1 MDACKVRSNDDGMH
15 AAFPV
20 ALVIVSAVVYH
31 LAQKSLG
38 AASSP
43 WPVLALAYAI
53 ALVITLLL
61 ALASGDDLVRL
72 PPRSDA
78 TAALLIGLGALGV
91 EAGFFFAYRAGW
103 PLASASVIANAVVTV
118 ILAAIGALV
127 LGEHISPT
135 RGTGLGFAVT
145 AAFLLALG

>member
-1 MDACKVRSNDDGMH
+1 MS

-20 ALVIVSAVVYH
+20 VLVIASAVVYH

-43 WPVLALAYAI
+43 WPVLALAYAV
-53 ALVITLLL
+53 ALGLTLVFALL
-61 ALASGDDLVRL
+61 SGDSLTCL
-72 PPRSDA
+72 PARPER

-103 PLASASVIANAVVTV
+103 PLASASVIGNATVAV
-118 ILAAIGALV
+118 ILATVGLLV
-127 LGEHISPT
+127 FGEHLTLT
-135 RGTGLGFAVT
+135 RGAGLGLAITGAV
-145 AAFLLALG
+145 LLAFD